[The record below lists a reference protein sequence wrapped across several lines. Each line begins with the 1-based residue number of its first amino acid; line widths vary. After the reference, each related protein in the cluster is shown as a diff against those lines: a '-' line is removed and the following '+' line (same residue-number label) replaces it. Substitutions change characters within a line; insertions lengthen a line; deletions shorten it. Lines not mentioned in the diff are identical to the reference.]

1 MGGCSVASWFSHE
14 GIQAEQLA
22 TPKAKTRVF
31 SILKTR
37 FLYAFD
43 WNHWCKEMLQQR
55 LTPDQVRSDLK
66 KEGCLFLWPH
76 WQFRDSVDFT
86 ASDVNVTLHWLF
98 FTRSCSLY
106 FLHSPTLMFFSAGDV
121 LIVHLLL
128 AHTCPSCKTHHVHFV
143 FLCLCSHLVLIWKKA
158 TIPCWTPMPNLQME
172 LEHIR
177 PVRGRLHRQ
186 YDVNTHM

>member
-1 MGGCSVASWFSHE
+1 MGGCSVASWLSHE

-76 WQFRDSVDFT
+76 WQFPDSFDFT
-86 ASDVNVTLHWLF
+86 ASDVTLHYSLLGPAPYTSYIILLWCSFWRATCWL
-98 FTRSCSLY
+98 Y
-106 FLHSPTLMFFSAGDV
+106 M
-121 LIVHLLL
+121 IVHLLL
-128 AHTCPSCKTHHVHFV
+128 AHTCPIHFV

-186 YDVNTHM
+186 